1 MHFNGVI
8 FLYKDKNIS
17 DEEFITVAVA
27 LNKEVAKNSDFMDS
41 LLGWSKAQLEG
52 INIWITVF
60 LLTSLDLHW

>member
-1 MHFNGVI
+1 MHFNGVR